1 MSVTVSKFKTVM
13 DAAQVEAF
21 VTVEKLDQGSLQAR
35 RLGSGVVNFYW
46 RYTHKGKT
54 ERVLIGRYDPTIP
67 PKALAPRGGL
77 YGVAGA
83 RVAANSLAAK
93 HQEAVKQGQGGL
105 SGLRALEK
113 ASALAEREA
122 TEKAS
127 KHTLEKLLSDYCDHL
142 MALERESHRNARSI
156 FSCHISTPWPEIAH
170 ARASSLTTQQVV
182 EIIRRV
188 HDEGKGRTANKLRSY
203 LRAAFEVARTAR
215 MNPKVP
221 VKFVAYGITSNPVLD
236 IPADG
241 ESNRD
246 AKKPLSAKE
255 MRDYWRAIKQID
267 GVQGAALRLHL
278 LCGGQRMA
286 QLVRLKRSD
295 IEQEKIL
302 LRDRKGR
309 PGKGERN
316 IWVPITTEIR
326 AALNLLPDP
335 ATDAVYALSSDG
347 GQGHITATTLSRWAQ
362 DVAQDLGIQDFQA
375 KRIRSGV
382 ETLLAS
388 AGISKDARGRLQSHG
403 ISGVQDRHYD
413 AHDYLPEKRKALDTL
428 ITMLE
433 AKGNVRAIRAA

>member
-1 MSVTVSKFKTVM
+1 MSVSVSKFKAVM
-13 DAAQVEAF
+13 NATEVEAF

-35 RLGSGVVNFYW
+35 KLASGVINFYW
-46 RYTHKGKT
+46 RYTHTGKS
-54 ERVLIGRYDPTIP
+54 ERILIGRYDPTIP
-67 PKALAPRGGL
+67 PKSLSPRGGL

-83 RVAANSLAAK
+83 RVAANGLAAK
-93 HQEAVKQGQGGL
+93 HQDAVKRGQGGL
-105 SGLRALEK
+105 SGLRAFER
-113 ASALAEREA
+113 ASAVAEREA
-122 TEKAS
+122 TERAS

-156 FSCHISTPWPEIAH
+156 FHCHITTPWPEVARG
-170 ARASSLTTQQVV
+170 RASALTTEQVAN
-182 EIIRRV
+182 ILRRV
-188 HDEGKGRTANKLRSY
+188 HEEGKGRTANKLRSY
-203 LRAAFEVARTAR
+203 LRAAFELARTAR

-221 VKFVAYGITSNPVLD
+221 VKFVAYGITSNPVQD

-241 ESNRD
+241 ESNRE
-246 AKKPLSAKE
+246 AKRPLSAKE

-286 QLVRLKRSD
+286 QLVRLELSN
-295 IEQEKIL
+295 IERDKLL

-309 PGKGERN
+309 PGKGERD

-326 AALNLLPDP
+326 AALKLLPDP
-335 ATDAVYALSSDG
+335 TKDAVYSLSSDG
-347 GQGHITATTLSRWAQ
+347 GQGHITSTTLSRWAQ
-362 DVAQDLGIQDFQA
+362 DVAQEVGIQDFQA

-388 AGISKDARGRLQSHG
+388 AGVGKDTRGRLQSHG

-428 ITMLE
+428 ITLLE